1 MPPGKAGA
9 PAPAAGGRGG
19 GADTGGPSGFDL
31 LFGTMEVMSEME
43 LSVDHPKY
51 WEVFHQSVAN
61 QTGQPLAYAAYML
74 KNPELGA
81 RVWQELTNRGGRGG
95 RPDSYAAKPALLT
108 GPDIPN
114 PLQEVP
120 GRPQAAGDG
129 HRLRVLIEELEWVG
143 QWAPKD

>member
-1 MPPGKAGA
+1 
-9 PAPAAGGRGG
+9 
-19 GADTGGPSGFDL
+19 
-31 LFGTMEVMSEME
+31 
-43 LSVDHPKY
+43 
-51 WEVFHQSVAN
+51 
-61 QTGQPLAYAAYML
+61 
-74 KNPELGA
+74 
-81 RVWQELTNRGGRGG
+81 
-95 RPDSYAAKPALLT
+95 LLT